1 MSKTP
6 IESTKNTERLVR
18 VQRTPIYNKEAIS
31 GRKTLI
37 ARKKY
42 AIGVKT
48 LIARAEDQVI
58 CAQKTQKKLAT
69 QIKSYIQ
76 HSKNN

>member
-1 MSKTP
+1 M
-6 IESTKNTERLVR
+6 
-18 VQRTPIYNKEAIS
+18 
-31 GRKTLI
+31 
-37 ARKKY
+37 
-42 AIGVKT
+42 